1 MATKAQVELVLQRVL
16 QSLPPERFPVMFPL
30 AMRAI
35 NTTLLA
41 PLETG
46 RDVVDLGIVLA
57 IASLL
62 AAQGPATE
70 RKQVAFKVLVHRSG
84 RHGDQVSGA
93 PRFGRHKLFACF
105 CKGLGFLG
113 SRVSGLGDGRLRCWS
128 GGTGDQASG
137 DYRIWSPQRFCLGLL
152 IG

>member
-1 MATKAQVELVLQRVL
+1 MLYHPTSLPQDQVATKAQVELVLQRVL
-16 QSLPPERFPVMFPL
+16 QSLPHERFPVMFPL

-41 PLETG
+41 PLETK

-84 RHGDQVSGA
+84 RHGDQVSGV
-93 PRFGRHKLFACF
+93 PPF
-105 CKGLGFLG
+105 
-113 SRVSGLGDGRLRCWS
+113 
-128 GGTGDQASG
+128 
-137 DYRIWSPQRFCLGLL
+137 WSPQACAF
-152 IG
+152 